1 MYVDFWALLKTFISM
16 DKQLLLLFDQ
26 ILGNFIFQRLV
37 TLAFNLYVVL

>member
-1 MYVDFWALLKTFISM
+1 MYGDFWALLKTFISM